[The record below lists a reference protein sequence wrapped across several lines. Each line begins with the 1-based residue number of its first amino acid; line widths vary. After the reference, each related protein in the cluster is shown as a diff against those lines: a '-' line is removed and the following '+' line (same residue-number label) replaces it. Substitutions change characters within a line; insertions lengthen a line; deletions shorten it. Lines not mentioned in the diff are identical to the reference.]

1 MFVTFEA
8 SGRKTIMKFQ
18 HAFFDLDGTLIDS
31 KRGIFNSVQYSLDSL
46 RIPFEDRPSDL
57 NPFIG
62 PPLRD
67 SFMNLFH
74 FSAEFAEKATTKYRE
89 YYSTKGLYEYE
100 LYNGIPEA
108 LEMLSGSG
116 LLLSVVT
123 SKAEIYAKLII
134 KSTGLN
140 YLFQTVTGCEID
152 GRRSDK
158 QELIL
163 YTLDKLKLK
172 ASSKSIMV
180 GDRFYDIRGARKT
193 GISSCAVTYGYG
205 PCEELME
212 EKPDIIINSP
222 DELRF
227 LAY

>member
-1 MFVTFEA
+1 
-8 SGRKTIMKFQ
+8 MKYQ
-18 HAFFDLDGTLIDS
+18 HVFFDLDGTLIDS
-31 KRGIFNSVQYSLDSL
+31 KKGIFNSVQYSLNSMH
-46 RIPFEDRPSDL
+46 IPFEDRPSDL

-74 FSAEFAEKATTKYRE
+74 FSPEIAEEATTKYRE

-100 LYNGIPEA
+100 LYDGIPEA
-108 LEMLSGSG
+108 LEFLAGSG

-134 KSTGLN
+134 KSTGLKH
-140 YLFQTVTGCEID
+140 LFQTITGCETD

-163 YTLDKLKLK
+163 HSLYKLKLK
-172 ASSKSIMV
+172 ASSGSIMV
-180 GDRFYDIRGARKT
+180 GDRLYDIRGAKEA
-193 GISSCAVTYGYG
+193 GISSCAVLYGYG
-205 PCEELME
+205 SRKELIA

-222 DELRF
+222 SDLRF
-227 LAY
+227 IAS